1 MAFNPAPTQ
10 LISGWSENGT
20 DVTFPLA
27 SVPGLTAANS
37 DASTGD
43 WRDVVL
49 FLVEQIYNHYN
60 GLATADKPGKLS
72 ITRQRVDLG
81 TSLRYQYNLLIQ
93 SDATIGEVTAE

>member
-1 MAFNPAPTQ
+1 
-10 LISGWSENGT
+10 
-20 DVTFPLA
+20 
-27 SVPGLTAANS
+27 
-37 DASTGD
+37 
-43 WRDVVL
+43 
-49 FLVEQIYNHYN
+49 VEQIYNHYN